1 MKKAKITFEL
11 EVKDNFQ
18 KGECWRCILTCP
30 DRTIGESRTCK
41 LEIEKVSNE

>member
-1 MKKAKITFEL
+1 MKKAKITLEL

-30 DRTIGESRTCK
+30 DRGFYESNTCK
-41 LEIEKVSNE
+41 LEIQEVSNE